1 MAATVLGRQSATVLS
16 DAELARPIYHLAL
29 RDEWQEAVGRNE
41 PYRRSTLGKSL
52 EDQGF
57 IHCSFANQV
66 EMIADLI
73 YRDRRDV
80 LLLVID
86 PSRVQ
91 AEVRVENLEGGRHLF
106 PHVYGAL
113 PIEAVVRVDHVPLN
127 DDRRLAVGMLLA
139 SD

>member
-1 MAATVLGRQSATVLS
+1 MSS
-16 DAELARPIYHLAL
+16 DAELARPIYHLSL
-29 RDEWQEAVGRNE
+29 RDEWQEAVERNE

-52 EDQGF
+52 GDEGF

-73 YRDRRDV
+73 YRGRRDV

-86 PSRVQ
+86 PSRLQ
-91 AEVRVENLEGGRHLF
+91 AEVRVENLEGGEHLF

-113 PIEAVVRVDHVPLN
+113 PIEAVLRVDQVPLS
-127 DDRRLAVGMLLA
+127 DDGRLAVGMLLA